1 VFSGGI
7 GSYLYGQSGGVDL
20 GIVVPLLF
28 GSALGARIGSAAT
41 AVVDADDIKV
51 YFGGMLLAGSVA
63 VGIGEIGTYLGNET
77 WRRWD
82 SFSLSALRS
91 SWPRRSSSPR
101 FGRSGRLVI
110 TCPLRPTNSRSPAA
124 GQLRRRATA
133 PTDRTR

>member
-1 VFSGGI
+1 
-7 GSYLYGQSGGVDL
+7 VDL

-77 WRRWD
+77 LETLGLVLVIGAAVVVAAAIV
-82 SFSLSALRS
+82 FTTLRS
-91 SWPRRSSSPR
+91 
-101 FGRSGRLVI
+101 L
-110 TCPLRPTNSRSPAA
+110 
-124 GQLRRRATA
+124 RATRNHVSA
-133 PTDRTR
+133 TAD